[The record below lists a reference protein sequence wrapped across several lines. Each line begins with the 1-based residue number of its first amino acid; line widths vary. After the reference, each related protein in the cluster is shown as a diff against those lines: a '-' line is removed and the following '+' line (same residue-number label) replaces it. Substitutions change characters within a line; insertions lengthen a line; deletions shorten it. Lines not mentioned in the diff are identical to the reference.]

1 MNEVQKEC
9 FLETYIVESNYLHL
23 RNRRDDMM
31 LQDLKNIDDFTTSQY
46 LTFS

>member
-23 RNRRDDMM
+23 RNNMM
-31 LQDLKNIDDFTTSQY
+31 LKDLKNIDDFTILQY
-46 LTFS
+46 FTFS